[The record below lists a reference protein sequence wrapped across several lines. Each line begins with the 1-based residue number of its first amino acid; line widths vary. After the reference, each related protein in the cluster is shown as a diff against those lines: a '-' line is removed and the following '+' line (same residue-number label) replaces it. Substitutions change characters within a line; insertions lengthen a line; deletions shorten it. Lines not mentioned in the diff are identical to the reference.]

1 MIIILILLVI
11 INMII
16 TVILQEKDIEQNKQ
30 HATNKINNKTTPGE
44 GHRRPGEL
52 RHPAGRADK

>member
-1 MIIILILLVI
+1 
-11 INMII
+11 MII